1 MFQYCFNNPVNMY
14 DPSGNWPKLS
24 TILTV
29 VAVVATVFAVAA
41 AVVVTV
47 GAAAPAFALA
57 GGAVLGGSGAAAGIA
72 MSAGIVAI
80 SAGAAAATAKA
91 VEVVSDKLT
100 RREHTVYKL
109 TDESKTTKYVGR
121 TKNPGARQR
130 AHASDGSKT
139 AGLTFTPIASNLTYF
154 EARGLE
160 QIAVLEYNT
169 KSFLNS
175 VNGISPNNPRRDI
188 YMAAGRQ
195 VSNYLGN
202 QISNEIL
209 YWTGK

>member
-29 VAVVATVFAVAA
+29 VAVVATVVAVAA

-47 GAAAPAFALA
+47 
-57 GGAVLGGSGAAAGIA
+57 
-72 MSAGIVAI
+72 
-80 SAGAAAATAKA
+80 GAAAATAKA

-121 TKNPGARQR
+121 TKNPGARER
-130 AHASDGSKT
+130 AHNSDGSKT
-139 AGLTFTPIASNLTYF
+139 AGLDFTSIASNLTYF

-160 QIAVLEYNT
+160 QIAMLEYNT
-169 KSFLNS
+169 KSYLNS

-188 YMAAGRQ
+188 YMEAGRQ
-195 VSNYLGN
+195 FSNYVGN
-202 QISNEIL
+202 KISNEIL